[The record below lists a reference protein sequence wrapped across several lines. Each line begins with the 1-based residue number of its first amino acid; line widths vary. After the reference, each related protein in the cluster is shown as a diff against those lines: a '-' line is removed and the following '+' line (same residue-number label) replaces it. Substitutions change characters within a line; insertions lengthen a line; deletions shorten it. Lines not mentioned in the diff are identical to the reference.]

1 MSVQNIAMND
11 RLRVSDF
18 ERFHAKDVV
27 PVQHCPSLRELVLT
41 ALITLA
47 ITPFSFVIFLVVPVM
62 GMITVSFS
70 FLLSC
75 LYLFY
80 RRSILVACTAIGFSV
95 VFWVAL
101 FLSIQGIKNN
111 LEVLLFFLTATG
123 IPVSAIYCM
132 FIGSR
137 IWTIRGGAE

>member
-1 MSVQNIAMND
+1 MA
-11 RLRVSDF
+11 
-18 ERFHAKDVV
+18 
-27 PVQHCPSLRELVLT
+27 
-41 ALITLA
+41 
-47 ITPFSFVIFLVVPVM
+47 
-62 GMITVSFS
+62 G
-70 FLLSC
+70 
-75 LYLFY
+75 
-80 RRSILVACTAIGFSV
+80 TAIGFSI

-123 IPVSAIYCM
+123 IPVSAMYCM

>member
-1 MSVQNIAMND
+1 MND